1 MSGVAGKDLLIDE
14 GMDLFIESLIVIRWF
29 SEEGGVLDREGLK
42 AGNVKPPK
50 ASLDAMD
57 ILKFTG
63 GIRGRVLV
71 KDYAVYKKMDQRVI
85 QQKFY
90 DPYRVIKLLFNTRKV
105 WRSAS
110 LNHWSVVCSE
120 AASLHALFRS
130 GKDLCACQKH
140 LSC

>member
-1 MSGVAGKDLLIDE
+1 MSSFNWKKNIEDSIKDGLIITT
-14 GMDLFIESLIVIRWF
+14 GALGIFF
-29 SEEGGVLDREGLK
+29 GLN
-42 AGNVKPPK
+42 ATTVKPPK

-71 KDYAVYKKMDQRVI
+71 KDYAVYKKVDQRVI
-85 QQKFY
+85 QQNFY
-90 DPYRVIKLLFNTRKV
+90 DPYRVIKLLFITRKV
-105 WRSAS
+105 WRSAP
-110 LNHWSVVCSE
+110 LNHWSVVCPE

-130 GKDLCACQKH
+130 GKGLCACQKH